1 LDILPQILFILILIA
16 INGFFSCAEIAIVS
30 VNKNKI
36 KVLVENNDIRAI
48 RLQKLIDMPSKMLS
62 TIQVAITLAGFLAS
76 ASAAVSLSDKL
87 FFLLEKLNIPYT
99 RQLSVFIIT
108 IFLSYITLIFG
119 ELVPKK
125 IGLQNSFK
133 ISLKV
138 ATIISFISVIFTPI
152 IFILSMSTNFIV
164 YIFGFNKIKDDKDI
178 SKEEMIALIDNVS
191 LEKTEK
197 EMMENIIEFDETLA
211 REIMIPRPS
220 IFAISKDTLIKDLF
234 NIDNITRYSR
244 IPIYEN
250 TLDNVVGILHT
261 KDLIKIQRD
270 CTEKVDTIMKEA
282 YFVPDTKK
290 ISSLFIE
297 MKNGN
302 RHLAILIDEYGGVSG
317 IVTLED
323 LLEEVVGEITDEY
336 DKEIHDISEIGK
348 NKYLVNAQL
357 SINDLND
364 FFKTNFDSEYYDT
377 VGGLLIEKLGYIP
390 TDNQKI
396 SDIIIDDT
404 CFKIQKVKNKQ
415 IQKVIIT
422 RNEVTNV

>member
-1 LDILPQILFILILIA
+1 MDILPQILFILILIA

-164 YIFGFNKIKDDKDI
+164 YIFGFNKIKNDKDI

-297 MKNGN
+297 MKNSN

>member
-1 LDILPQILFILILIA
+1 MDILPQILFILILIA

-87 FFLLEKLNIPYT
+87 FFLLEKLNMPYT

-404 CFKIQKVKNKQ
+404 FFKIQKVKNKQ

>member
-1 LDILPQILFILILIA
+1 MDILPQILFILILIA

-76 ASAAVSLSDKL
+76 ASAAVSLSDRL
-87 FFLLEKLNIPYT
+87 FFLLEKLNMPYT

-133 ISLKV
+133 IALKV

>member
-1 LDILPQILFILILIA
+1 MDILPQILFILILIA

-30 VNKNKI
+30 VNKNKL
-36 KVLVENNDIRAI
+36 KVLVENKDVRAI

-87 FFLLEKLNIPYT
+87 FLLIKKLNIPYT

-152 IFILSMSTNFIV
+152 IFILSISTNFIV
-164 YIFGFNKIKDDKDI
+164 YIFGFNKIKDDKDL
-178 SKEEMIALIDNVS
+178 SKEEIIAIIDNVS
-191 LEKTEK
+191 LDKTEK
-197 EMMENIIEFDETLA
+197 EMMENIIEFDETIA

-244 IPIYEN
+244 IPIYQN

-270 CTEKVDTIMKEA
+270 CTRKVDAIMKEA

-302 RHLAILIDEYGGVSG
+302 KHLAILIDEYGGVSG

-396 SDIIIDDT
+396 SDIVIDDT
-404 CFKIQKVKNKQ
+404 FFKIQKVKNKQ

>member
-1 LDILPQILFILILIA
+1 MDILPQILFILILIA

-178 SKEEMIALIDNVS
+178 SKEEMIAFIDNVS

>member
-1 LDILPQILFILILIA
+1 MDILPQILFILILIA

-270 CTEKVDTIMKEA
+270 YTEKVDTIMKEA

>member
-1 LDILPQILFILILIA
+1 MDILPQILFILILIA

-87 FFLLEKLNIPYT
+87 FFLLEKLNMPYT

>member
-1 LDILPQILFILILIA
+1 MDILPQILFILILIA

-36 KVLVENNDIRAI
+36 KVLVENNDVSAI

-76 ASAAVSLSDKL
+76 ASAAISLSDKL
-87 FFLLEKLNIPYT
+87 FFLLEKFNIPYT

>member
-1 LDILPQILFILILIA
+1 MDILPQILFILILIA

-404 CFKIQKVKNKQ
+404 CFKIQKIKNKQ

>member
-1 LDILPQILFILILIA
+1 MDILPQILFILILIA

-36 KVLVENNDIRAI
+36 KVLVENNDIKAI

-87 FFLLEKLNIPYT
+87 FFLLEKLNMPYT

-220 IFAISKDTLIKDLF
+220 IFAISKDTLIKNLF

>member
-1 LDILPQILFILILIA
+1 MDILPQILFILILIA

-62 TIQVAITLAGFLAS
+62 TIQVAITLSGFLAS

-87 FFLLEKLNIPYT
+87 FFLLEKLNMPYT

>member
-1 LDILPQILFILILIA
+1 MDILPQILFILILIA

-87 FFLLEKLNIPYT
+87 FFLLEKLNMPYT

-133 ISLKV
+133 IALKV

>member
-1 LDILPQILFILILIA
+1 MDILPQILFILILIA

-152 IFILSMSTNFIV
+152 IFILSISTNFIV

>member
-1 LDILPQILFILILIA
+1 MDILPQILFILILIA

-178 SKEEMIALIDNVS
+178 SKEEIIALIDNVS

-197 EMMENIIEFDETLA
+197 EMMEKIIEFDETLA

>member
-1 LDILPQILFILILIA
+1 MDILPQILFILILIA

-87 FFLLEKLNIPYT
+87 FFLLEKLNMPYT

-152 IFILSMSTNFIV
+152 IFILSISTNFIV

>member
-1 LDILPQILFILILIA
+1 MDILPQILFILILIA

-270 CTEKVDTIMKEA
+270 CKEKVDTIMKEA

>member
-1 LDILPQILFILILIA
+1 MDILPQILFILILIA

-234 NIDNITRYSR
+234 NIDNIKRYSR

>member
-1 LDILPQILFILILIA
+1 MDILPQILFILILIA

-87 FFLLEKLNIPYT
+87 FFLLEKLNMPYT

-290 ISSLFIE
+290 ISSLFIK

>member
-1 LDILPQILFILILIA
+1 MDILPQILFILILIA

-87 FFLLEKLNIPYT
+87 FFLLEKLNMPYT

-197 EMMENIIEFDETLA
+197 EMMENIIEFDETFA

>member
-1 LDILPQILFILILIA
+1 
-16 INGFFSCAEIAIVS
+16 
-30 VNKNKI
+30 
-36 KVLVENNDIRAI
+36 
-48 RLQKLIDMPSKMLS
+48 
-62 TIQVAITLAGFLAS
+62 
-76 ASAAVSLSDKL
+76 
-87 FFLLEKLNIPYT
+87 
-99 RQLSVFIIT
+99 
-108 IFLSYITLIFG
+108 
-119 ELVPKK
+119 
-125 IGLQNSFK
+125 
-133 ISLKV
+133 
-138 ATIISFISVIFTPI
+138 
-152 IFILSMSTNFIV
+152 MSTNFIV

>member
-1 LDILPQILFILILIA
+1 MDILPQILFILILIA
-16 INGFFSCAEIAIVS
+16 VNGFFSCAEIAIVS

>member
-1 LDILPQILFILILIA
+1 MDILPQILFILILIA

-87 FFLLEKLNIPYT
+87 FFLLEKLNMPYT

-415 IQKVIIT
+415 IQKVVIT